1 MTHKSEVVTVTGQLP
16 ADLANAVSDAIHDA
30 LAKGMAIDGA
40 VGVVIGVAAD
50 YGRAEYG
57 DGYLSDLADLIMLRV
72 GRPLPRSAP

>member
-1 MTHKSEVVTVTGQLP
+1 MTRQSEVVVVTGKLP
-16 ADLANAVSDAIHDA
+16 ADLANAISDAIHDS
-30 LAKGMAIDGA
+30 LGKGMPIDEA

-72 GRPLPRSAP
+72 GRPLPRGAS